1 MGPMSGQGLWAG
13 GTLGGLD
20 RKRFPL
26 GRDVL
31 LVPEPAPRPG
41 LCWVPLAGLYS
52 LPERCPAKAAP
63 SSELAA

>member
-26 GRDVL
+26 GREVL
-31 LVPEPAPRPG
+31 LAPEPAPRPG
-41 LCWVPLAGLYS
+41 LCRVPLAGLYS
-52 LPERCPAKAAP
+52 LPERVLQLPGQN
-63 SSELAA
+63 